1 MRDDGAASLVRAS
14 LGRSSLVRASLAA
27 LDRALSLALQGLV
40 LLYRYLLSPVLPHG
54 CRFAP
59 SCSLYAIEALQ
70 VHGAIRGG
78 WLALRRIVG
87 CHPWGG
93 SGFDPVPP
101 SGRAPVHQP
110 VPRHIAQ
117 HSARCAHDAQH
128 RHPARDASESIGRPL

>member
-1 MRDDGAASLVRAS
+1 
-14 LGRSSLVRASLAA
+14 
-27 LDRALSLALQGLV
+27 V

-59 SCSLYAIEALQ
+59 TCSLYAIEALR

-78 WLALRRIVG
+78 WLAFRRIVG

-101 SGRAPVHQP
+101 AGRVPLHQ
-110 VPRHIAQ
+110 HT
-117 HSARCAHDAQH
+117 ARCAHDAEH
-128 RHPARDASESIGRPL
+128 RHPPRDASESIGRP